1 MSVTILVPRTDWS
14 FRQILESF
22 RHPGRKATKL
32 PVPYVE
38 ELMEKRFGC
47 LLICPTCARKYADGI
62 KRYGYRAVPH
72 VTAKGGACD
81 FCKTVNVITQ
91 AWSAEEKMSGIFLTN
106 EARTAEKKR
115 EIAPFPQSFQGFSRT
130 DRRS

>member
-1 MSVTILVPRTDWS
+1 MSVTILVPRTNWTTKD
-14 FRQILESF
+14 ILASI
-22 RHPGRKATKL
+22 RHLGRKATQM
-32 PVPYVE
+32 PAPYVE
-38 ELMEKRFGC
+38 ELMAQRFGC
-47 LLICPTCARKYADGI
+47 ILICPACAWKYADGI

-115 EIAPFPQSFQGFSRT
+115 EIAPFPQSFQTSRG
-130 DRRS
+130 